1 MRQRECGYGEILLQ
15 LRNSYNI
22 GRNTDA
28 NASYDEASARSES
41 DYSHRSRCFSG
52 CAYNQSACTRS
63 STWNVLLPLKP
74 SSCLRMQSMRTI
86 HMQKLW
92 EILHATRLLSTMLRR
107 YRSDC
112 NLRMDWLKTAISASL
127 SVSPRNFTKE

>member
-1 MRQRECGYGEILLQ
+1 MRQRELGYGKILLQ

-22 GRNTDA
+22 GGDPDA
-28 NASYDEASARSES
+28 SASYDEASASSES
-41 DYSHRSRCFSG
+41 DCPHWSRCFSV
-52 CAYNQSACTRS
+52 CTYNQSACTCS

-74 SSCLRMQSMRTI
+74 PSCLRMQSMRTS

-107 YRSDC
+107 YCSGC
-112 NLRMDWLKTAISASL
+112 NLRMDWLKTVISVSL
-127 SVSPRNFTKE
+127 SIPPRKFTKE